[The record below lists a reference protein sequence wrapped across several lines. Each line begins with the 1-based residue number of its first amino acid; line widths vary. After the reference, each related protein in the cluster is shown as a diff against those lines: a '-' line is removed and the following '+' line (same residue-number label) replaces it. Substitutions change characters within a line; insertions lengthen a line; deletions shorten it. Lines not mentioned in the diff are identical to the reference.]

1 MADIVIVPLENPVRI
16 SHFIWGY
23 VTVPPSGD
31 SELTVRVQLSDRDI
45 IDIGNDQVFLQAGQA
60 ILEESN
66 YPDAFALQII
76 EITQAAPQMISMR
89 VRRVDADQGWGQHL
103 VISILIT
110 KLAG

>member
-1 MADIVIVPLENPVRI
+1 VTAIINVPLENPVRI
-16 SHFIWGY
+16 SHFIWGQ
-23 VTVPPSGD
+23 VTVPPSVD
-31 SELTVRVQLSDRDI
+31 SEITVRVRLSDQDV
-45 IDIGNDQVFLQAGQA
+45 IDIGNDQVFLQASQA

-76 EITQAAPQMISMR
+76 EITQAVPRIISIR
-89 VRRVDADQGWGQHL
+89 VRRVDGDQGWGQHL